1 MFCSH
6 CGAELDEG
14 AKFCRHCGEPVD
26 VPEDDGFSTIDG
38 VALGENDVT
47 TPLSSAAS
55 TPCAAS
61 VPASAPVPSPAQYS
75 EQAQAQTA
83 VAAKKPGLP
92 TGAIIAIA
100 AVVVAALVAGGFFLY
115 SKMGQDSAERAQAE
129 AKAAEQQADADATA
143 AAAAEQQA
151 DAEKKLTVTLAGSD
165 TSAFPSVSAS
175 IKVVDGNGN
184 AVTSL
189 TSGDIKVT
197 EARADGSSKGAAVT
211 SFVSNGGGAYQLG
224 FTAQASNDSA
234 EQRTATI
241 ACASASYEWDEIGV
255 TYTAPAKE
263 KKADSSSS
271 DSKQNT
277 TTQVLVV
284 TTDKSADYMLPSS
297 DCAYYS
303 ESDIKGLSD
312 WELYLARNEIYA
324 RHGRGFSNDDLQRY
338 FNSKSWYRR
347 TCDPDKFDESVLNK
361 YEKANAAMILAREKA
376 TGSQYI

>member
-1 MFCSH
+1 MYCSH
-6 CGAELDEG
+6 CGSAIDDD
-14 AKFCRHCGEPVD
+14 AKFCVNCGKPVD
-26 VPEDDGFSTIDG
+26 APEDDGFNTIDG
-38 VALGENDVT
+38 VPLGENDVT
-47 TPLSSAAS
+47 AKLNGAAPASS
-55 TPCAAS
+55 
-61 VPASAPVPSPAQYS
+61 PASAPVPSPAQYS
-75 EQAQAQTA
+75 EQERAQA
-83 VAAKKPGLP
+83 AAAEKRGLSN
-92 TGAIIAIA
+92 GVIIAIVA
-100 AVVVAALVAGGFFLY
+100 VVAAILVVGGAFIY
-115 SKMGQDSAERAQAE
+115 NRMEQDSAERAQAE
-129 AKAAEQQADADATA
+129 AKAAQEQADADATA

-189 TSGDIKVT
+189 SSGDIKVT
-197 EARADGSSKGAAVT
+197 EACADGSSKSAAVT

-224 FTAQASNDSA
+224 FTAQASKDSA

-241 ACASASYEWDEIGV
+241 ACASANYEWDEIGV

-263 KKADSSSS
+263 KKAEGSSG
-271 DSKQNT
+271 DSKQTT

-338 FNSKSWYRR
+338 FNGKSWYRR

-376 TGSQYI
+376 IGSQYI

>member
-6 CGAELDEG
+6 CGAELDAD
-14 AKFCRHCGEPVD
+14 AKFCRHCGEPVGASG
-26 VPEDDGFSTIDG
+26 DDGFNTVDG

-47 TPLSSAAS
+47 TPLSSAAA
-55 TPCAAS
+55 TPNLA
-61 VPASAPVPSPAQYS
+61 PTPVPSPPQYS
-75 EQAQAQTA
+75 EQAQA
-83 VAAKKPGLP
+83 AAKKPGVP
-92 TGAIIAIA
+92 TGAIVAVA
-100 AVVVAALVAGGFFLY
+100 AVVAALAAGGVFLY
-115 SKMGQDSAERAQAE
+115 GKMEQESAARAQAE
-129 AKAAEQQADADATA
+129 AAAAQEQADADATA

-151 DAEKKLTVTLAGSD
+151 EAEKKLTVILAGSD

-197 EARADGSSKGAAVT
+197 ETCADGSSKGAAVT

-224 FTAQASNDSA
+224 FTAQASKDDA

-241 ACASASYEWDEIGV
+241 ACASGSYEWDEVGV
-255 TYTAPAKE
+255 SYTAPAKE
-263 KKADSSSS
+263 KAESSSS
-271 DSKQNT
+271 GDSKQTT
-277 TTQVLVV
+277 TTQILVV

-297 DCAYYS
+297 NCAYYS

-338 FNSKSWYRR
+338 FNGKSWYRR

-376 TGSQYI
+376 IGSQYI

>member
-1 MFCSH
+1 MYCSH
-6 CGAELDEG
+6 CGSAIDDD
-14 AKFCRHCGEPVD
+14 AKFCVNCGKPVD
-26 VPEDDGFSTIDG
+26 APEDDGFNTIDG
-38 VALGENDVT
+38 VPLGENDVT
-47 TPLSSAAS
+47 AKLSGAA
-55 TPCAAS
+55 PAS
-61 VPASAPVPSPAQYS
+61 SPASAPVPSPAQYS
-75 EQAQAQTA
+75 EQERAQA
-83 VAAKKPGLP
+83 AAAEKRGLSN
-92 TGAIIAIA
+92 GVIIAIVA
-100 AVVVAALVAGGFFLY
+100 VVAAILVVGGVFIY
-115 SKMGQDSAERAQAE
+115 NRMGQDSAERAQAE
-129 AKAAEQQADADATA
+129 AK
-143 AAAAEQQA
+143 AAEQQA

-189 TSGDIKVT
+189 SSGDIKVT
-197 EARADGSSKGAAVT
+197 EACADGSSKSAAVT

-224 FTAQASNDSA
+224 FTAQASKDSA

-241 ACASASYEWDEIGV
+241 ACASANYEWDEIGV

-263 KKADSSSS
+263 KKAEGSSG
-271 DSKQNT
+271 DSKQTT

-338 FNSKSWYRR
+338 FNGKSWYRR

-376 TGSQYI
+376 IGSQYI